1 MQLGVKSRH
10 EQRKQTMS
18 HRTDASRGIQPVLRG
33 DRHTDWPLWQ
43 LSLILAE
50 IATSR
55 ASSAENPVVLDEE
68 LEDGNEGDL
77 PDE

>member
-18 HRTDASRGIQPVLRG
+18 RRTDASRGIQPVLRG
-33 DRHTDWPLWQ
+33 DKHTDWPLWQ
-43 LSLILAE
+43 LSLVLAE
-50 IATSR
+50 IA
-55 ASSAENPVVLDEE
+55 SSTAHGGENGVVSDGEC
-68 LEDGNEGDL
+68 EDRDKRDV